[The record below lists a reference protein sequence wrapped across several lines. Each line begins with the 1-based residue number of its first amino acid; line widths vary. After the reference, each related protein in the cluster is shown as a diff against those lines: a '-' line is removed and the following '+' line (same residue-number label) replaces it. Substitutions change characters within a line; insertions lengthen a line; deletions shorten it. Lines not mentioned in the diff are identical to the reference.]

1 MGRVGR
7 VLGVGARV
15 AAKTIRE
22 KTAQVGQAGGARSG
36 EATAGTAARVAGT
49 AAGAA
54 TIAAGAAATAARR
67 AAGDSGRRMARGAG
81 RFTGAMLQPVAKAS
95 GVLALEIFGVF
106 FALFAIFFLGHAW
119 MTMRGAGWRDRHAAV
134 YAGLGLVF
142 AWFAASSFWKA
153 KKKMR

>member
-1 MGRVGR
+1 MGR

-22 KTAQVGQAGGARSG
+22 KTAQVGQAGGSG
-36 EATAGTAARVAGT
+36 SREAAAGAAARVAGT
-49 AAGAA
+49 
-54 TIAAGAAATAARR
+54 AAGAAATAARR

-119 MTMRGAGWRDRHAAV
+119 MTLRGAGWHDRHAAV
-134 YAGLGLVF
+134 YTGLGLVF
-142 AWFAASSFWKA
+142 AWFTASSFWKA
-153 KKKMR
+153 KKKAS